1 MVSIY
6 TPRARSARQH
16 SQQQLSILLCT
27 LLALPS
33 VLGSVLPSTAE
44 ISSGEIVNADL
55 SAAHTT
61 TTNTDQPLSLSLSP
75 NIFTTTTTTANA
87 NDDTSNLTLHPRS
100 TTTNTTSISTDTTDT
115 SSSTFPTAFD
125 TSLTNNFTTTT
136 CATFFHNLLSNTT
149 LTSCHAISLLLR
161 DSTSFFHALTSAP
174 TTSSILDTACASN
187 LTTCSTALTSLA
199 SQLLQSSTCLHD
211 YNAGNQAV
219 VSAYTDLITYAPIYR
234 ATCLQS
240 PETNN
245 YCFVDAVTNTSN
257 SVDYDVYFVPYGSA
271 IDAAPWPTCNE
282 CLQATLNVYKE
293 YASVDG
299 QPLAGSY
306 LPTARGVNG
315 VCGSGFADVNVTV
328 GVVKDGVSSGG
339 AGGRFGGGS
348 WGVMVVVVVGWS
360 VGWVIG
366 VV

>member
-6 TPRARSARQH
+6 TLRARSARQQH
-16 SQQQLSILLCT
+16 LLPILLWT

-33 VLGSVLPSTAE
+33 VTGSVLPSIAE
-44 ISSGEIVNADL
+44 ISSSSGEIVNADL

-61 TTNTDQPLSLSLSP
+61 TTDHQLSP
-75 NIFTTTTTTANA
+75 DIFTTE
-87 NDDTSNLTLHPRS
+87 DTNTLHPR
-100 TTTNTTSISTDTTDT
+100 TTSNITTDPTTSTDTT
-115 SSSTFPTAFD
+115 FPTPFD

-136 CATFFHNLLSNTT
+136 CATFFHNLLTNTT
-149 LTSCHAISLLLR
+149 LTNCHAISLLLR
-161 DSTSFFHALTSAP
+161 DSTSFFHSLTSAP

-187 LTTCSTALTSLA
+187 VTTCTTTLNSLA
-199 SQLLQSSTCLHD
+199 SSLLQSSTCLHD
-211 YNAGNQAV
+211 YNAGNQV
-219 VSAYTDLITYAPIYR
+219 IVSAYTDLITYAPIYR

-240 PETNN
+240 PVTKN

-257 SVDYDVYFVPYGSA
+257 AVDYDVYFVPYGSA
-271 IDAAPWPTCNE
+271 ISSKPWPTCNE

-306 LPTARGVNG
+306 LPTAKGVNG

-328 GVVKDGVSSGG
+328 GVLKDGVSSSGG
-339 AGGRFGGGS
+339 VKVWRGGLGLG
-348 WGVMVVVVVGWS
+348 MMMMWS
-360 VGWVIG
+360 VVWVMMG
-366 VV
+366 VVQ

>member
-6 TPRARSARQH
+6 HTPRARPARPHQH
-16 SQQQLSILLCT
+16 QHQRSLLLLT

-33 VLGSVLPSTAE
+33 VLGSVLPSNAE
-44 ISSGEIVNADL
+44 ISSGEIVNADH

-61 TTNTDQPLSLSLSP
+61 TTDHQLSP
-75 NIFTTTTTTANA
+75 DIFT
-87 NDDTSNLTLHPRS
+87 NDDTLTLTLHPR
-100 TTTNTTSISTDTTDT
+100 TTTSNDTSITTDTTDT
-115 SSSTFPTAFD
+115 TTSTFPTAFD

-136 CATFFHNLLSNTT
+136 CSTFFHTLLTNST
-149 LTSCHAISLLLR
+149 LTTCHAISLLLR

-174 TTSSILDTACASN
+174 TTSSILDTACASD
-187 LTTCSTALTSLA
+187 LSTCSTALTTLA
-199 SQLLQSSTCLHD
+199 TSLLQSSTCLHD

-219 VSAYTDLITYAPIYR
+219 VSLYTDLIVYAPIYR

-240 PETNN
+240 PTTNN
-245 YCFVDAVTNTSN
+245 YCFVDAVTNTTN
-257 SVDYDVYFVPYGSA
+257 AVDYDVYFVPYGSA
-271 IDAAPWPTCNE
+271 ISSKPWPTCNE

-315 VCGSGFADVNVTV
+315 VCGEGFADVNVTV
-328 GVVKDGVSSGG
+328 GVVGDRVSSGG
-339 AGGRFGGGS
+339 VGGVKDWRGGLGL
-348 WGVMVVVVVGWS
+348 GLVVVGWS
-360 VGWVIG
+360 VGWVIMG
-366 VV
+366 V